1 MRKKYSYYD
10 IGPED
15 EYEGLYD
22 ADYKADYFTYSEMLV
37 KEVDWL
43 WEPYIVKGNLNI
55 IVGDGGVGKS
65 SFIAWLLSSI
75 STGAKIPFT
84 NNNFVVGNCILQNAE
99 DDIEATT
106 LPRLL
111 VNGADTTKIVFF
123 NENYEYFCAQDY
135 NKIEKILRELRPVA
149 LVLDPIQA
157 YLEDVNMNSASDV
170 RSVLRVLQK
179 LAQKYNCAIILVM
192 HMNKNSGTNK
202 ATNRVMGSY
211 DFVATCRSVILIEN
225 NPENPEEKLFIPIK
239 CNLAK
244 ENQKNTLS
252 YRIIDGGTIEW
263 LKNKGRI
270 NPNEIIAE
278 ANNPIDKSSNAKG
291 FILGAISRGK
301 IKANELKDLVMNIG
315 NISEKTYNVSKA
327 SLRKENIINSI
338 QDDGVF
344 YWDLNKS
351 E

>member
-1 MRKKYSYYD
+1 
-10 IGPED
+10 
-15 EYEGLYD
+15 
-22 ADYKADYFTYSEMLV
+22 
-37 KEVDWL
+37 
-43 WEPYIVKGNLNI
+43 
-55 IVGDGGVGKS
+55 
-65 SFIAWLLSSI
+65 
-75 STGAKIPFT
+75 
-84 NNNFVVGNCILQNAE
+84 
-99 DDIEATT
+99 
-106 LPRLL
+106 
-111 VNGADTTKIVFF
+111 
-123 NENYEYFCAQDY
+123 
-135 NKIEKILRELRPVA
+135 
-149 LVLDPIQA
+149 
-157 YLEDVNMNSASDV
+157 MNSASDV

-263 LKNKGRI
+263 LENKGKI

-278 ANNPIDKSSNAKG
+278 TNNSIDKGSNAKG
-291 FILGAISRGK
+291 FVLGAISRGK

-315 NISEKTYNVSKA
+315 NISEKTYNISKA

-338 QDDGVF
+338 QDAGVF